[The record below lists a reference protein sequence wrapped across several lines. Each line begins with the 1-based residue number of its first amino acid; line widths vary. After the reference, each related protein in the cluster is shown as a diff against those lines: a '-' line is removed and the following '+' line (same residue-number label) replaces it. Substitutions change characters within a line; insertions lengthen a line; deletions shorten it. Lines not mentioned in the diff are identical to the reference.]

1 MPATPA
7 WLASAEALLNRNL
20 ATDTS
25 ASLLKRAEHSSL
37 QVEINGVTRIRAL
50 VAGGRLMLVP
60 GDDTPAD
67 ATISGPPMALWNLA
81 RGNSQGAGARG
92 AARTAARRTGPR
104 DAASVQVHGN
114 AEVASLYREI
124 LALARPDWEEELSRW
139 VGDVPARQLSR
150 AAKQAL
156 TWVRG
161 AGRSFGENIS
171 EYLTEESRDLVNSV
185 EHAEFL
191 RGVDRLR
198 ETADRIE
205 ARLAGLEQRLRS

>member
-20 ATDTS
+20 DATEAS

-37 QVEINGVTRIRAL
+37 QVEINGMTRIRAL
-50 VAGGRLMLVP
+50 VAGRRLMLLP

-81 RGNSQGAGARG
+81 RGKPQGMGTAANATTARG
-92 AARTAARRTGPR
+92 T
-104 DAASVQVHGN
+104 ASVQVHGN

-124 LALARPDWEEELSRW
+124 FALARPDWEEELSRW

-171 EYLTEESRDLVNSV
+171 EYLTEESRDLVNLSLI
-185 EHAEFL
+185 H
-191 RGVDRLR
+191 
-198 ETADRIE
+198 I
-205 ARLAGLEQRLRS
+205 

>member
-20 ATDTS
+20 DATEAGS
-25 ASLLKRAEHSSL
+25 ALLKRAEHSSL
-37 QVEINGVTRIRAL
+37 QLEVAGLTRIRAA
-50 VAGGRLMLVP
+50 VAGGRLMLLS

-67 ATISGPPMALWNLA
+67 ATISGSAMALVNLA
-81 RGNSQGAGARG
+81 RGNSQGAGAHGSR
-92 AARTAARRTGPR
+92 ATARATGPR
-104 DAASVQVHGN
+104 DTAGVQVHGD

-124 LALARPDWEEELSRW
+124 FALARPDWEEELSRW
-139 VGDVPARQLSR
+139 VGDIPARQFSR

-156 TWVRG
+156 SWVRG
-161 AGRSFGENIS
+161 AGRSLGENIS

-185 EHAEFL
+185 EHGEFL

-198 ETADRIE
+198 ETADRVD
-205 ARLAGLEQRLRS
+205 ARLARLEHRLRG

>member
-20 ATDTS
+20 DATDAG

-37 QVEINGVTRIRAL
+37 QVEIDGMTRIRAL
-50 VAGGRLMLVP
+50 VASGRLMLVP

-81 RGNSQGAGARG
+81 RGSSQGVGTARG
-92 AARTAARRTGPR
+92 ATAHGTP
-104 DAASVQVHGN
+104 SVQVHGN
-114 AEVASLYREI
+114 AEVAGLYREI
-124 LALARPDWEEELSRW
+124 FALARPDWEEELSRW
-139 VGDVPARQLSR
+139 VGDIPARQLSR

-191 RGVDRLR
+191 RGVDRVR
-198 ETADRIE
+198 ETADRID
-205 ARLAGLEQRLRS
+205 ARLARLEQRLRG